1 MYAYI
6 AASLQ
11 STWFILERHIKNKN
25 NYPADISRVV
35 VYLELLYEN
44 RNPNRGGIYFTT
56 IK

>member
-1 MYAYI
+1 MYVYI
-6 AASLQ
+6 VASLQ

-25 NYPADISRVV
+25 NYPAGISRVV

-44 RNPNRGGIYFTT
+44 RNPDRGGIYFTT